1 MNTGT
6 EKNASSISRRSPK
19 PLRNHKDSTF
29 CLLFSEPRRA
39 IELYNAVTGENL
51 PPDTKLEYTTLE
63 NALYIDRNN
72 DLGFVIKDR
81 HLVLTECQS
90 TVNMNIPM
98 RCLGYVSRTLEDI
111 TGKEGLY
118 GKKAVKFPA
127 PEFYVFYVGE
137 GEWEEKQLRLS
148 ESFLAEPKENSVELV
163 VNLVNLNYTE
173 SKEILEKS
181 PSLLGYSK
189 LLFYIREEMKGNG
202 GDLQGAIDVAVKRCM
217 DEGLI
222 ADFLKKHSRE
232 VTGMLFKEITVEEFA
247 EIRAREAA
255 KDAYDAGEQSGFSKG
270 QKSGLKLGFSKGEK
284 SGFSKG
290 EKSGIERGAAQEKR
304 EIAKNFKASGIPIDV
319 IAKNTGLTAQEIES
333 L

>member
-1 MNTGT
+1 MKISNENNGDSGT
-6 EKNASSISRRSPK
+6 RVGAK

-29 CLLFSEPRRA
+29 CLLFSEPKRA

-98 RCLGYVSRTLEDI
+98 RCLGYVSRTLENL

-118 GKKAVKFPA
+118 GKKVVKFPA
-127 PEFYVFYVGE
+127 PEFYVFHAGT
-137 GEWEEKQLRLS
+137 GEWKEKQLRLS
-148 ESFLAEPKENSVELV
+148 SSFLAKPKENSLELV
-163 VNLVNLNYTE
+163 VNLVNLNYTKG
-173 SKEILEKS
+173 KEILERS
-181 PSLLGYSK
+181 PSLMGYSK
-189 LLFYIREEMKGNG
+189 LLFYIHEEMAANG
-202 GDLQGAIDVAVKRCM
+202 GDLQGAINLAVKHCM
-217 DEGLI
+217 EEGLI
-222 ADFLKKHSRE
+222 TDFLQKHSRE

-255 KDAYDAGEQSGFSKG
+255 EDAYVEGK
-270 QKSGLKLGFSKGEK
+270 K
-284 SGFSKG
+284 SGFAEGK
-290 EKSGIERGAAQEKR
+290 KSGFTEGESVGMAKGVERGAAQKER
-304 EIAKNFKASGIPIDV
+304 EIAKGMLKEGMAKEL
-319 IAKNTGLTAQEIES
+319 IAKLTGLS
-333 L
+333 LSEVAEL